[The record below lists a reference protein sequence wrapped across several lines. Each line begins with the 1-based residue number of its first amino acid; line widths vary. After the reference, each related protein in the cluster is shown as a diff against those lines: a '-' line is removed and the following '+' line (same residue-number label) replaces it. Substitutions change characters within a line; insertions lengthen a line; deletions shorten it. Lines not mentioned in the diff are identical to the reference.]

1 MEGTMYVSNFCY
13 SEAIGVQSLKK
24 ALDNSS
30 NPVLLSWWRE
40 EFNKMYDTKNDGAK
54 RKAFCMAKK
63 KMIEDGFITFSRRW
77 LIAVDID
84 KLNKCMGC

>member
-1 MEGTMYVSNFCY
+1 
-13 SEAIGVQSLKK
+13 
-24 ALDNSS
+24 
-30 NPVLLSWWRE
+30 
-40 EFNKMYDTKNDGAK
+40 MYDTKNDGAK